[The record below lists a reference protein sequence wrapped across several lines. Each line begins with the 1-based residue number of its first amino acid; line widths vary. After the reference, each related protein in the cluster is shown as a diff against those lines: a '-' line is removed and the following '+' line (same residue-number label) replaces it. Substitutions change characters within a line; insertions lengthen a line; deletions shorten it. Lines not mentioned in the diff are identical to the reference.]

1 MKINEK
7 LIIDFLGGQS
17 DAGKSKLKDRIGK
30 ENLVIDVD
38 EFRKYQNINYSIN
51 IMLIL
56 SLIFLLKYMIC
67 IL

>member
-38 EFRKYQNINYSIN
+38 EFSRSRYSSFCLSKYKLFN
-51 IMLIL
+51 
-56 SLIFLLKYMIC
+56 
-67 IL
+67 